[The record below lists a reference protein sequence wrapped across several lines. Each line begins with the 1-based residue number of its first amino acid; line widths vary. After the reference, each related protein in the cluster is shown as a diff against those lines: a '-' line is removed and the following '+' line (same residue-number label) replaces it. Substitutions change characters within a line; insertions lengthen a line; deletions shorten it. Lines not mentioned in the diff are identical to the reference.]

1 MKPSRSRDSSNSR
14 SGGPRK
20 PQQKHSPRSP
30 RGEYS
35 GDRDQP
41 GDRVRSE
48 SEHSGSENVW
58 EHSSGRIHSQGQTS
72 QQIEQR
78 TVLAPD
84 PRSAIPTVELKS
96 FTLHPLLYKK
106 RLGKVERAKPGDLVA
121 VYQGQG
127 QLFGY
132 GIYNPR
138 SEIGV
143 RMLWHGDALPTDES
157 WNAKLKSA
165 VSLRHDLLRV
175 PAQSN
180 SYRLI
185 HAESD
190 GLPGLVVDRFGDVLS
205 AEAFS
210 LGMYQ
215 RSVALLE
222 RLMPLTGTSHWM
234 VRTSPQFLSQEGCDP
249 PELKSPECPS
259 QVVIQESG
267 VRFRVRFDGSHKTGF
282 FCDQRE
288 NRRKLAEFCEGR
300 SVLDLCCYT
309 GGFSVFAKSIGKA
322 EDVTGIDLDEEPL
335 KVARENANLNQA
347 RVKFVQA
354 DAFSYMRE
362 MIRNGRQFDVVVLDP
377 PKLIRTRMEIDEGTK
392 KHFAL
397 NRLAMRLVKPGGLL
411 LSCSCAGLLSETEFM
426 DLLIA
431 ASRQSGDE
439 LEPETPTRP
448 ARYGS
453 RSMQIIARTGAAA
466 DHPVI
471 SSCPETEYLKAVW
484 MVMS

>member
-1 MKPSRSRDSSNSR
+1 MTQATGRRCVCYDNVNEWPCLRSFILENGCLSVSECESSFAWRRAQKCRRIPRFLFVARTPKAITSMKPSRSRDSSNSR
-14 SGGPRK
+14 SGGHRK

-288 NRRKLAEFCEGR
+288 ITAWRR
-300 SVLDLCCYT
+300 
-309 GGFSVFAKSIGKA
+309 
-322 EDVTGIDLDEEPL
+322 P
-335 KVARENANLNQA
+335 
-347 RVKFVQA
+347 
-354 DAFSYMRE
+354 
-362 MIRNGRQFDVVVLDP
+362 
-377 PKLIRTRMEIDEGTK
+377 
-392 KHFAL
+392 
-397 NRLAMRLVKPGGLL
+397 
-411 LSCSCAGLLSETEFM
+411 
-426 DLLIA
+426 
-431 ASRQSGDE
+431 
-439 LEPETPTRP
+439 
-448 ARYGS
+448 
-453 RSMQIIARTGAAA
+453 
-466 DHPVI
+466 
-471 SSCPETEYLKAVW
+471 
-484 MVMS
+484 